1 MSNVS
6 TLRKRRGVVR
16 ASITRL
22 TNRLKELEGD
32 TDSPVTLDL
41 AGGMTHKLDALD
53 TEFRA
58 HHQALVDLI
67 DDEEAL
73 LTEQNTLDD
82 HDDHVAVLTA
92 RVRQLVSACT
102 PSSDLSLHKIAS
114 RRLSH
119 LQKSLSSIRMAITTS
134 GEEPLDVCLLRQ
146 YEEQLSDCKKELA
159 DVRNSLLSLDLEE
172 ADELSTS
179 QSKLEGEI
187 FDCSLHV
194 KKLLL
199 ASARP
204 TESSAL
210 PCDGKGVKLPKL
222 DVPTFDGDIL
232 HWRTFWEQFCV
243 SIHDRS
249 NLADSEKLIYL
260 QQSLK
265 NGSAKSA
272 IEGLSRSGEY
282 YMEAVE
288 CLKARYDRLRL
299 IHQTHVRMILEAP
312 SLKDGSGKELR
323 RLHDTVQQ
331 HLRALKL
338 WIMSRRVHSS
348 PPHWS

>member
-1 MSNVS
+1 MYVNLESIVDELEKWQTVISLTSSASNPSRSSTTFWSFEPDTSRTSDHRIVLSRKSSRIVVIALPQRPRATYRLSRLKPPVDYES

-41 AGGMTHKLDALD
+41 AGGMTRKLDALD

-102 PSSDLSLHKIAS
+102 PSSDLSLRKIAS

-119 LQKSLSSIRMAITTS
+119 LQKSLSSVRMAITTS

-146 YEEQLSDCKKELA
+146 YEHRL
-159 DVRNSLLSLDLEE
+159 
-172 ADELSTS
+172 
-179 QSKLEGEI
+179 
-187 FDCSLHV
+187 
-194 KKLLL
+194 
-199 ASARP
+199 
-204 TESSAL
+204 
-210 PCDGKGVKLPKL
+210 
-222 DVPTFDGDIL
+222 
-232 HWRTFWEQFCV
+232 
-243 SIHDRS
+243 
-249 NLADSEKLIYL
+249 Y
-260 QQSLK
+260 
-265 NGSAKSA
+265 
-272 IEGLSRSGEY
+272 
-282 YMEAVE
+282 
-288 CLKARYDRLRL
+288 RLRNRDWKR
-299 IHQTHVRMILEAP
+299 ITCTRSYCIASCP
-312 SLKDGSGKELR
+312 RYGG
-323 RLHDTVQQ
+323 
-331 HLRALKL
+331 
-338 WIMSRRVHSS
+338 
-348 PPHWS
+348 